1 MLFLYNFLFFC
12 LTNIYVFK
20 NQFKSQIMNVILIGY
35 MASGKSTIGKIL
47 ANKLNYDFIDLDDYI
62 EKEEQT
68 SIVNIFKSKGE
79 IYFRKLETAHLK
91 TILTNKNNVVL
102 SLGGGTPCYGNN
114 MDVILND
121 NNSKSIYLKT
131 GIPELVSRLKNEKS
145 KRPLIAH
152 IKTDDLLTEFIG
164 KHLFERSQFY
174 NLAEVKITTDNKTET
189 DIVEELLLNLF

>member
-12 LTNIYVFK
+12 ATNIYVFK
-20 NQFKSQIMNVILIGY
+20 NQFKSQKMNVILIGY

-62 EKEEQT
+62 EKKEKT

-79 IYFRKLETAHLK
+79 IYFRKLETEHLK
-91 TILTNKNNVVL
+91 AILKNKDNVIL

-114 MDVILND
+114 MEVILSD
-121 NNSKSIYLKT
+121 TNSKSIYLKT
-131 GIPELVSRLKNEKS
+131 GIPTLVSRLKNEKS

-152 IKTDDLLTEFIG
+152 IETDDLLTEFIG

-174 NLAEVKITTDNKTET
+174 NLAEVKTTTDNKTEA
-189 DIVEELLLNLF
+189 DIVEELLLDLF